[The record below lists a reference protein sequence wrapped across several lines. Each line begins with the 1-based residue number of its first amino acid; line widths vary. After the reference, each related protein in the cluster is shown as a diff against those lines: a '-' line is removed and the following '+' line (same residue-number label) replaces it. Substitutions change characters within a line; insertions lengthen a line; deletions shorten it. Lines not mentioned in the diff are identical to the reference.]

1 LISSRIHRFNS
12 PVKVQVQGGDQLE
25 VAFKEDNGGFSDVRL
40 TGPAEFVF
48 EGTIKI

>member
-1 LISSRIHRFNS
+1 MS

-25 VAFKEDNGGFSDVRL
+25 VGFREDDGEFAEVRL

-48 EGTIKI
+48 EGRIEVE